1 MSSTDA
7 LPVLALASCTHNNVI
22 APTPFFCMACAAQR
36 HWLCLPLLCVLTLT
50 TSLHLYLFCSGLCF
64 TETLTKLKLNQV
76 DLGRSGWAALLGAL
90 TENVSIKTL
99 KCVCVCA
106 CVCVWSL
113 PLHKFE
119 V

>member
-1 MSSTDA
+1 
-7 LPVLALASCTHNNVI
+7 
-22 APTPFFCMACAAQR
+22 MACAAQR

-50 TSLHLYLFCSGLCF
+50 TSLHLYLFCSGLCC